1 MRKYYR
7 SQKRI
12 CTEKGKYIS
21 IVKNREREGS
31 GSGVFKRSIEK
42 GIYLTTEI
50 TINITSVFCAEEE
63 WKEENDAKL
72 QIFEQLNN

>member
-7 SQKRI
+7 SQKRL

-21 IVKNREREGS
+21 IVKNREREG
-31 GSGVFKRSIEK
+31 FKRSVEK

>member
-7 SQKRI
+7 SQKRL

-21 IVKNREREGS
+21 IVKNREREG
-31 GSGVFKRSIEK
+31 FKRSVEK

-72 QIFEQLNN
+72 QIFKQLNN